1 MSSKICDFLKSKISS
16 IDFFFVHQYL
26 NTIFFSGISPKG
38 VALLLNGLPGLK
50 HVVYDVMSDVLTY
63 IDFNT
68 SDLVKPLLGLRTV
81 LFHSLELLSSNHLE
95 LVSKLCPNVE
105 WLSLDSALFYNLE
118 GLNRLPQLR

>member
-1 MSSKICDFLKSKISS
+1 
-16 IDFFFVHQYL
+16 
-26 NTIFFSGISPKG
+26 
-38 VALLLNGLPGLK
+38 
-50 HVVYDVMSDVLTY
+50 MSDVLTY

-68 SDLVKPLLGLRTV
+68 SDLVKPQLGLRTV

-118 GLNRLPQLR
+118 GLSRLPQLRLLRLNYKGRPIDDTVIDFFKLSCDQLTTLHLFDVKELSIEDLR

>member
-1 MSSKICDFLKSKISS
+1 MTFSN
-16 IDFFFVHQYL
+16 IDFFHQYL
-26 NTIFFSGISPKG
+26 NYQYNFFPGISPKG